1 MPERPVNN
9 TSHSRNITVLDRP
22 ENRLLESLVK
32 NVRNLL
38 NLPEFFTYT
47 WQQHPESNIMP
58 VKRISLILFASS
70 LATGCSNSQI
80 IENWHT
86 PSAWFTESSLADDG
100 NPLESDDVVVAKGD
114 QALMASVESG
124 DDEANTVNAPLDDAI
139 SPELQ
144 AKAKDAREKLDNP
157 KPQPEGSASDNDM
170 WDRLRAGFAMDHSV
184 DSDRVQSQLDWYVRN
199 PRYIE
204 RVVERGSRYLH
215 HIVGETEARGLPTE
229 LALLPVVES
238 AFDPFAYS
246 HGRAAGL
253 WQFIPSTGKYF
264 GLTQSWW
271 HDDRRDVLA
280 ATDAALTYLE
290 RLANRFDGDYTLAL
304 AAYNSGGGT
313 VSSAMRRNRKAGKP
327 TDFWSLTLPTE
338 TRHYVPKVIAL
349 AKIFDNPEA
358 YGIKLPDLKN
368 EPYFEVVE
376 TGSQLDLA
384 QAAKLAAVDI
394 DEIYLLNPSYN
405 RWATNPDGPH
415 RLLVPIQNAE
425 TFKVALDNFPAKQR
439 VSWQNYRV
447 SKGDSLNTIARRF
460 STTPAVIQQ
469 VNKLNSDLIRIG
481 QQLLIPSST
490 KGSEAYALSQSQR
503 LERTQDRKRDGNKV
517 RYTVRRGDTFWD
529 IARDHRVT
537 VREVA
542 AWNGMAPGDPL
553 IPGKELVIWSK
564 TAQPTTTAS
573 NTRSKAMVRKVGYR
587 VRSGDS
593 LSAIA
598 SRFSVNVRDIA
609 SWNDLNTDRYLQ
621 PGQSLVL
628 YVDIRNSP

>member
-1 MPERPVNN
+1 MPAK
-9 TSHSRNITVLDRP
+9 
-22 ENRLLESLVK
+22 RL
-32 NVRNLL
+32 
-38 NLPEFFTYT
+38 P
-47 WQQHPESNIMP
+47 I
-58 VKRISLILFASS
+58 LILTSTLFS
-70 LATGCSNSQI
+70 GCSTGPLA
-80 IENWHT
+80 ENWHSPT
-86 PSAWFTESSLADDG
+86 AWFSSDEAQQQADPVD
-100 NPLESDDVVVAKGD
+100 SQQVVVATGD
-114 QALMASVESG
+114 EHLKADVAAGEDNG
-124 DDEANTVNAPLDDAI
+124 ADNGAPLDEAI

-144 AKAKDAREKLDNP
+144 AKAQEAREKLDNP
-157 KPQPEGSASDNDM
+157 SRDTEASANNDDL
-170 WDRLRAGFAMDHSV
+170 WSRLRTGFAMDHSV
-184 DSDRVQSQLDWYVRN
+184 DNARVQAQLDWYARH
-199 PRYIE
+199 PRYID
-204 RVVERGSRYLH
+204 RVVERGARYLH
-215 HIVGETEARGLPTE
+215 YIINETEKRGLPGE

-271 HDDRRDVLA
+271 HDDRRDVIA
-280 ATDAALTYLE
+280 ATDAALTYLQ
-290 RLANRFDGDYTLAL
+290 RLANRFDDDYTLAL

-313 VSSAMRRNRKAGKP
+313 VSSAMRRNRNAGKS
-327 TDFWSLTLPTE
+327 TDYWSLSLPRE
-338 TRHYVPKVIAL
+338 TRHYVPKLIAL
-349 AKIFDNPEA
+349 AKIFDDPAA
-358 YGIKLPDLKN
+358 YNIELPPLKD
-368 EPYFEVVE
+368 EPYFEVVD

-384 QAAKLAAVDI
+384 QAAELAGVDI

-415 RLLVPIQNAE
+415 RLLVPREKAGAFRTALAE
-425 TFKVALDNFPAKQR
+425 FPKEQR
-439 VSWQNYRV
+439 VSWQNYKV
-447 SKGDSLNTIARRF
+447 LKGDSLNTIARRF
-460 STTPAVIQQ
+460 STTPSVIQQ

-481 QQLLIPSST
+481 QQLLIPSAT
-490 KGSEAYALSQSQR
+490 KGSDTYALSQAQR
-503 LERTQDRKRDGNKV
+503 LERKQDRKRSGNKV

-529 IARDHRVT
+529 IAREHRVS

-553 IPGKELVIWSK
+553 IPGKNLVIWSK
-564 TAQPTTTAS
+564 TSKPTVVAS
-573 NTRSKAMVRKVGYR
+573 NARSKAMVRKVGYR

-609 SWNDLNTDRYLQ
+609 SWNDLNMKRYLQ

>member
-1 MPERPVNN
+1 
-9 TSHSRNITVLDRP
+9 
-22 ENRLLESLVK
+22 
-32 NVRNLL
+32 
-38 NLPEFFTYT
+38 
-47 WQQHPESNIMP
+47 MP
-58 VKRISLILFASS
+58 VKRLPFILLASTLFS
-70 LATGCSNSQI
+70 GCSTSQI
-80 IENWHT
+80 AENWHT
-86 PSAWFTESSLADDG
+86 PSAWFGTEEENQQKD
-100 NPLESDDVVVAKGD
+100 PLDSQQVVVAKGD
-114 QALMASVESG
+114 EDLKADVAAGNGEDSASG
-124 DDEANTVNAPLDDAI
+124 APLDDAI

-144 AKAKDAREKLDNP
+144 AKAQQAREKLDNP
-157 KPQPEGSASDNDM
+157 ARQSDASTRTDDL
-170 WDRLRAGFAMDHSV
+170 WSRLRDGFTMDHSV
-184 DSDRVQSQLDWYVRN
+184 DNARVQAQLDWYVRH
-199 PRYIE
+199 PRYID

-215 HIVGETEARGLPTE
+215 YIINETEKRGLPSE

-271 HDDRRDVLA
+271 HDDRRDVIA

-313 VSSAMRRNRKAGKP
+313 VSSAMRRNRNAGKS
-327 TDFWSLTLPTE
+327 TDYWSLTLPTE
-338 TRHYVPKVIAL
+338 TRHYVPKLIAL
-349 AKIFDNPEA
+349 AKIFDDPKA
-358 YGIKLPDLKN
+358 YGIDLPPLKD
-368 EPYFEVVE
+368 EPYFEVVD

-384 QAAKLAAVDI
+384 QAAELAGVDI

-415 RLLVPIQNAE
+415 RLLVPKQQAE
-425 TFKVALDNFPAKQR
+425 AFRTALAEFPREQR
-439 VSWQNYRV
+439 VSWQNYKVR
-447 SKGDSLNTIARRF
+447 KGDSLNTIARKF
-460 STTPAVIQQ
+460 STTPSVIQQ

-481 QQLLIPSST
+481 QQLLIPSAT
-490 KGSEAYALSQSQR
+490 KGSDAYALSQAQR
-503 LERTQDRKRDGNKV
+503 LERTQERKRSGNKV

-529 IARDHRVT
+529 IAREHRVS

-564 TAQPTTTAS
+564 TSKPTMVAS
-573 NTRSKAMVRKVGYR
+573 NTRGKAMVRKVGYR